1 MLWCQLDSVLW
12 LWFWVGEEESS
23 SYNFFSH
30 FYSSVSAL
38 HFHSLSV
45 SAVSVSYSL
54 SQVVVGSRGCGEALL
69 QTGTPDRPVLGHTW
83 WQRQAKHA
91 GPWAPRQHTW
101 TPAVTGP
108 GGPVLGPT
116 VSLLRCQW
124 LWKTARSFLQKTKL
138 ELSYNSSIPL
148 LGIYPKQRKSVYQRD
163 SSTPMFTATLFTI
176 AKIQNQPRCPSV
188 NEGINE
194 MQ

>member
-1 MLWCQLDSVLW
+1 MSFRFNRSPRWCGVSWIVCFGFGSGWEKKSRLHTISSATFILQCQHFTFILCQCQQCLWVTHCLRLW
-12 LWFWVGEEESS
+12 LV
-23 SYNFFSH
+23 
-30 FYSSVSAL
+30 A
-38 HFHSLSV
+38 
-45 SAVSVSYSL
+45 
-54 SQVVVGSRGCGEALL
+54 EALL

-176 AKIQNQPRCPSV
+176 AKI
-188 NEGINE
+188 
-194 MQ
+194 